1 MRLKPY
7 MRWWDS
13 CGGVSDNFP
22 AEFFRLVIGAL
33 MMECMKQ
40 PSFCITMCQILPVLL
55 LHLCISKS
63 FKELWMGL
71 GRQTGRWHE

>member
-1 MRLKPY
+1 
-7 MRWWDS
+7 
-13 CGGVSDNFP
+13 
-22 AEFFRLVIGAL
+22 
-33 MMECMKQ
+33 
-40 PSFCITMCQILPVLL
+40 LPVLL